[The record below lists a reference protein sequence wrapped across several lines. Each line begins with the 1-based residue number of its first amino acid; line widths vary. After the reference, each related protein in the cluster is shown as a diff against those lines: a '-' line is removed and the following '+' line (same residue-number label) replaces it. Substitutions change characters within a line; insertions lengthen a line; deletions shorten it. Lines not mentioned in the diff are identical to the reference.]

1 MRKKKTTQQF
11 IEELKLKRPDI
22 TVLGE
27 YVKSNI
33 KVEVKHSCG
42 YQWEIT
48 PNVLLQGTYCPK
60 CSKIKTSKKRS
71 KTTKQFIEEL
81 KIINP
86 EITVIGEYVKSN
98 IKVEV
103 KHSCGY
109 QWEITPSNLLQGNS
123 CPKCFGTF
131 KKTTQQFIEEL
142 EIVNPEVTVFG
153 EYVNSKTKIEVKHTC
168 GYKWNTTPNALLQ
181 GISCPKC
188 SRIKAS
194 KKRTKTM
201 KQFIEEL
208 KIVNPEITVIGKYV
222 ADNNKIEV
230 KHTCGYQWESIPGNL
245 LQGTSCPVRV
255 QVLLT
260 TVEGGFNS
268 IDDIKWLRHQLSDN
282 VTIACSSL
290 RLSNDFCLKYNTD
303 EDYWMDKGELS
314 ITNRYIITL
323 EDGTQIVL
331 RNKSLSL
338 TGEDPV
344 EEEMVMNFL
353 GEMQRGFKKE
363 INIKSKE

>member
-1 MRKKKTTQQF
+1 MRKKKTHTEF
-11 IEELKLKRPDI
+11 IKELKL
-22 TVLGE
+22 
-27 YVKSNI
+27 
-33 KVEVKHSCG
+33 
-42 YQWEIT
+42 
-48 PNVLLQGTYCPK
+48 
-60 CSKIKTSKKRS
+60 
-71 KTTKQFIEEL
+71 
-81 KIINP
+81 INP
-86 EITVIGEYVKSN
+86 EITVIGEYVN
-98 IKVEV
+98 AV
-103 KHSCGY
+103 
-109 QWEITPSNLLQGNS
+109 
-123 CPKCFGTF
+123 
-131 KKTTQQFIEEL
+131 
-142 EIVNPEVTVFG
+142 
-153 EYVNSKTKIEVKHTC
+153 TKIKVKHTC
-168 GYKWNTTPNALLQ
+168 GYKWNTTPNALLK

-188 SRIKAS
+188 SRIES
-194 KKRTKTM
+194 GKKQKKTM

-208 KIVNPEITVIGKYV
+208 EIVNPEITVIGKYV

-230 KHTCGYQWESIPGNL
+230 KHTCGYQWEAIPGNL

-344 EEEMVMNFL
+344 EE
-353 GEMQRGFKKE
+353 
-363 INIKSKE
+363 

>member
-1 MRKKKTTQQF
+1 MTKEQ
-11 IEELKLKRPDI
+11 
-22 TVLGE
+22 
-27 YVKSNI
+27 
-33 KVEVKHSCG
+33 
-42 YQWEIT
+42 EILA
-48 PNVLLQGTYCPK
+48 N
-60 CSKIKTSKKRS
+60 
-71 KTTKQFIEEL
+71 
-81 KIINP
+81 
-86 EITVIGEYVKSN
+86 
-98 IKVEV
+98 
-103 KHSCGY
+103 
-109 QWEITPSNLLQGNS
+109 
-123 CPKCFGTF
+123 
-131 KKTTQQFIEEL
+131 
-142 EIVNPEVTVFG
+142 
-153 EYVNSKTKIEVKHTC
+153 
-168 GYKWNTTPNALLQ
+168 
-181 GISCPKC
+181 
-188 SRIKAS
+188 RIKNKRQHSLNVIDEIMSSAQITELRAVTNKES
-194 KKRTKTM
+194 SENLTFVRISLGLKKNKGMIR
-201 KQFIEEL
+201 
-208 KIVNPEITVIGKYV
+208 KINEFAGK
-222 ADNNKIEV
+222 
-230 KHTCGYQWESIPGNL
+230 S
-245 LQGTSCPVRV
+245 SCPVRV

-282 VTIACSSL
+282 VTIACSLL